1 MNGTYLAS
9 LLFLLTSALGT
20 LYLVVET
27 VLQFLGKSI
36 CASEGCKVVSQ
47 YTRFGDL
54 SMVLLGVG
62 TLSLLTALSARSM
75 RSSGA
80 GSDRL
85 MDLVLVAALA
95 GEGFLAGY
103 QLFHLHTVCIFCLSV
118 LGIYIVLGVLRV
130 AAGHRVALAGFGA
143 LLAVLGLVY
152 LVRPSGSALP
162 LDGKY
167 ILFFSPDCKHCQEIR
182 SEMER
187 QGIEATHV
195 EVTGHARTL
204 KNLGIESVPTL
215 MVNGPYEKIFL
226 TGTDAIRRYLAAC
239 RSTQPPAT
247 GPSDR
252 PRSRLALPPSE
263 KSAQSGTLN
272 LFPSLGT
279 PGQIFNPPSDDG
291 LCKENT
297 KCE

>member
-20 LYLVVET
+20 VYLVVEA

-36 CASEGCKVVSQ
+36 CVSEGCKVVSQ

-54 SMVLLGVG
+54 SMVLLGLGV
-62 TLSLLTALSARSM
+62 LALLTVLAARSM

-85 MDLVLVAALA
+85 IDVVLVAALA

-118 LGIYIVLGVLRV
+118 LGIYIVMGVLRI
-130 AAGHRVALAGFGA
+130 AAGHRGAAAGFGA
-143 LLAVLGLVY
+143 LLVVLGLVY
-152 LVRPSGSALP
+152 LVLPSGSALP

-182 SEMER
+182 TEMER
-187 QGIEATHV
+187 QGIGVVDV
-195 EVTGHARTL
+195 EVKEHATTL
-204 KNLGIESVPTL
+204 KNLGIEHVPTL

-239 RSTQPPAT
+239 KSAQPPAAGIT
-247 GPSDR
+247 SR
-252 PRSRLALPPSE
+252 PRSPLSPSE
-263 KSAQSGTLN
+263 KSAPSGTLN
-272 LFPSLGT
+272 LFSPLGT
-279 PGQIFNPPSDDG
+279 PGQIFNPPPDEG
-291 LCKENT
+291 LCKENA

>member
-20 LYLVVET
+20 VYLAAEA

-36 CASEGCKVVSQ
+36 CSSVGCTGVSQ

-54 SMVLLGVG
+54 SMVLLGLGV
-62 TLSLLTALSARSM
+62 LSLLTVLAARSV

-85 MDLVLVAALA
+85 IDVVLVAALA

-103 QLFHLHTVCIFCLSV
+103 QLFHLHAVCIFCLSV
-118 LGIYIVLGVLRV
+118 LGIYIVLGVLRM
-130 AAGHRVALAGFGA
+130 AAGHRGAVAGFGA
-143 LLAVLGLVY
+143 LLVVLGLVY
-152 LVRPSGSALP
+152 VILPSGSALP
-162 LDGKY
+162 LTGKY

-182 SEMER
+182 TEMER
-187 QGIEATHV
+187 QGIEVTHV
-195 EVTGHARTL
+195 EVKEHATTL
-204 KNLGIESVPTL
+204 KNLGVERVPTL
-215 MVNGPYEKIFL
+215 VVNGPYEKIFL
-226 TGTDAIRRYLAAC
+226 TGTDAIRRYLTAC
-239 RSTQPPAT
+239 KSAQPPGA
-247 GPSDR
+247 GPSSR
-252 PRSRLALPPSE
+252 PRSRLALSPSE

-272 LFPSLGT
+272 LFPPLGT
-279 PGQIFNPPSDDG
+279 PGQIFNPPPDEG